1 MEDVGLEATMTKRGG
16 KKREEDQG
24 DDDDGGGLLLGC
36 LLGDRSES
44 LEGMSRIRVER
55 VGRE

>member
-1 MEDVGLEATMTKRGG
+1 MEDVGLEAMMKRGG

-24 DDDDGGGLLLGC
+24 DDGDGGLLLGC
-36 LLGDRSES
+36 LLEDRSES
-44 LEGMSRIRVER
+44 LEGMSRIRVEG